1 MLAHAVVATADVKL
15 VLPGGGRSFFGKRFA
30 SSHPIGAEARE
41 EVVFR
46 ITPSAVVL
54 TPTEAPKPLRQTL
67 DVELSKRLDAKPG
80 RLAVVITPPSLP
92 VPTGADFVPVKVGL
106 AYVHPLHMDGPRG
119 IWKRKGKEPEEPPE
133 ERLARERFLIGS
145 LEGAIHVWTAG
156 RERLV
161 RSSDEGSSTI
171 DTLLLT
177 FPRMRCKLLGLQ
189 VVLPFEPVKLSIS
202 SDDPQLTAIE
212 GLELPLRLRYKG
224 SWPPDACGIDTGSFR
239 TSAGDRTVNILQ
251 TERRP
256 RDPAG

>member
-1 MLAHAVVATADVKL
+1 MVFRRDVLQRPFPIAVTLFVTAQFILPAGAGSGLQTSTVPEETEAAKAKEKVKALLAAAEISGPASFDDGVLTLAHAVVATADVKL
-15 VLPGGGRSFFGKRFA
+15 VLPGGRSFFGRKFA
-30 SSHPIGAEARE
+30 SSHPIGAEAHK

-54 TPTEAPKPLRQTL
+54 SPTEAPKPFRQTL

-80 RLAVVITPPSLP
+80 RLAVVITPPPLP
-92 VPTGADFVPVKVGL
+92 IPTGAEFVPVKVGL

-161 RSSDEGSSTI
+161 S
-171 DTLLLT
+171 L
-177 FPRMRCKLLGLQ
+177 
-189 VVLPFEPVKLSIS
+189 
-202 SDDPQLTAIE
+202 A
-212 GLELPLRLRYKG
+212 
-224 SWPPDACGIDTGSFR
+224 A
-239 TSAGDRTVNILQ
+239 A
-251 TERRP
+251 
-256 RDPAG
+256 